1 MEKVVF
7 SNLFNSV
14 NKSKIIIQMEI
25 LVPTAAVSYPVEHVR
40 PALESDALEDR
51 QHGLAEV
58 VEAGD
63 APLRALPVLT
73 TDSAVGTLEYPA
85 TGVGVLHHLT
95 WAGTF
100 ILSMSGMGN
109 ISLAEKNNRFKGKE

>member
-7 SNLFNSV
+7 SNLFKSV

-63 APLRALPVLT
+63 APLWTLPVLLT
-73 TDSAVGTLEYPA
+73 HRAIGTSEDSSA
-85 TGVGVLHHLT
+85 GVRILHHFT
-95 WAGTF
+95 W
-100 ILSMSGMGN
+100 
-109 ISLAEKNNRFKGKE
+109 